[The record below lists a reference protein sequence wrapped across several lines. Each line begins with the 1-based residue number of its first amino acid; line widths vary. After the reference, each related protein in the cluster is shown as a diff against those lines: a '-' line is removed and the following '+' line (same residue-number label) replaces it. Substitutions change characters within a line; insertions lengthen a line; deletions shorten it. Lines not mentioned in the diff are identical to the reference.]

1 MPNSVYF
8 IIKIHDRFLTF
19 SYFALFMIGYIEGL
33 LKEVTPTHTYI
44 DIGGIG
50 YEIHITL
57 NTYQYINGKT
67 SCKLFT
73 HLKISEDA
81 WTLYGFAT
89 EKEKAA
95 FQQLLS
101 VSGVGAA
108 TARILLS
115 SLTADEL
122 GNIIWEGN
130 SKALET
136 VKGIGSKTAQRI
148 ILELKGKITQGT
160 VSSENAPAQ
169 HNTNVAD
176 ALNALLGLGI
186 NKSMAESALKKVK
199 EQAANKDMDTEEWIK
214 LALKNM

>member
-1 MPNSVYF
+1 
-8 IIKIHDRFLTF
+8 
-19 SYFALFMIGYIEGL
+19 MIGYIEGQ
-33 LKEVTPTHTYI
+33 LKEVSPTHTYI
-44 DIGGIG
+44 DIGGVG

-67 SCKLFT
+67 ACKLFT

-89 EKEKAA
+89 EKEKIA

-108 TARILLS
+108 TARLLLS

-122 GNIIWEGN
+122 GQIIGTGD
-130 SKALET
+130 SKALEK
-136 VKGIGSKTAQRI
+136 VKGIGTKTAQRI
-148 ILELKGKITQGT
+148 ILELKGKLVQSEL
-160 VSSENAPAQ
+160 SSENTPAQ

-186 NKSMAESALKKVK
+186 SKSMAEGALKKVK
-199 EQAANKDMDTEEWIK
+199 EQTAGKNMETEEWIK

>member
-1 MPNSVYF
+1 
-8 IIKIHDRFLTF
+8 
-19 SYFALFMIGYIEGL
+19 MIGYIEGQ
-33 LKEVTPTHTYI
+33 LKQVSPTVTYI

-57 NTYQYINGKT
+57 NTYQYINGKA

-122 GNIIWEGN
+122 GNIIWMGD
-130 SKALET
+130 SKALEK
-136 VKGIGSKTAQRI
+136 VKGIGAKTAQRI
-148 ILELKGKITQGT
+148 ILELKGKITQSDAT
-160 VSSENAPAQ
+160 TENTPTQ

-186 NKSMAESALKKVK
+186 SRAIAEGALKKVK
-199 EQAANKDMDTEEWIK
+199 EQAAGKEMETEEWIK